1 MHNSKNYMSNH
12 KLYFYL
18 LICLLLFNN
27 NLFANMANP
36 YIKGTQNSLFIG
48 SKDVSVTKETIDIE
62 LEKNLAKAAYTV
74 TYDINSDINS
84 VLPLLFIASNYEH
97 DFKVVINGNI
107 YKDPKVLKKITTAEI
122 KKEFSFLKL
131 MDNER
136 VEVPFSETETAS
148 YYIDDLISFNADLKK
163 GKNTI
168 VVSYFAL
175 NAYNRHNWYK
185 KPTIEY
191 SLYPSKFWKSFENIS
206 INIHSE
212 TPFKIDSSN
221 IGMPMNISKN
231 EYNTF
236 YSWQLKSITL
246 GALSIQVSPKISKLS
261 SILIAMEPFGIA
273 VLILIVLI
281 ILHIKYL
288 IAESKNETVRF
299 NKPLW
304 YGNLIVP
311 LVFVLA
317 FLFSFSLIDWTLGE
331 NAGRFHGYTFL
342 IIFALPVFW
351 IGYALFMWLSYK
363 LFFLLKNR

>member
-1 MHNSKNYMSNH
+1 
-12 KLYFYL
+12 
-18 LICLLLFNN
+18 
-27 NLFANMANP
+27 MANP

-62 LEKNLAKAAYTV
+62 LEKNLANAAYTV
-74 TYDINSDINS
+74 TYEIESDTNS

-97 DFKVVINGNI
+97 DFKVVINGNT

-122 KKEFSFLKL
+122 KKEFSFLKV

-136 VEVPFSETETAS
+136 VEVPFSATETVTA
-148 YYIDDLISFNADLKK
+148 YIDDLIAFNAALKK
-163 GKNTI
+163 GTNTI
-168 VVSYFAL
+168 EVYYFAL
-175 NAYNRHNWYK
+175 NSFNRHNWFK
-185 KPTIEY
+185 EPTIEY

-206 INIHSE
+206 IKIHSE

-221 IGMPMNISKN
+221 IGKPIAISKN
-231 EYNTF
+231 QYNKE
-236 YSWQLKSITL
+236 YSWQLKNITTEV
-246 GALSIQVSPKISKLS
+246 LSIQVSPKISKLS

-288 IAESKNETVRF
+288 IAESKIKEVRF

-311 LVFVLA
+311 VVFVLA